1 MAGKL
6 ERKPLEAPDETRPFQ
21 DGKGRLEVVSV
32 GDRTFGRGVFE
43 PGWRWSQHV
52 QPIAGTPSCQAAHT
66 GYVIEGRLTVQMDDG
81 DRVEYGPGDAF
92 YMPPGH
98 DAWVVGDQRCVLID
112 FTGVGSYAKSA

>member
-81 DRVEYGPGDAF
+81 DQVEYGPGDAF